1 MLFSEP
7 KIPQFCPRRCWRTRR
22 NSFSA
27 LQRAENSSI
36 VNFGRD
42 GRLLFRFQCS
52 SASRKFL
59 NFLARVH
66 PIPRRDRFSA
76 LQRAE
81 NSSMLAA
88 RVARAAVLSF
98 SALQRAENSSIRSFA
113 ALSSISVFS
122 FSALQ
127 RAENSSIP
135 FECAAKQQ
143 RMAFQCSSA
152 SRKFLNS
159 PTQLTTAADRAVSV
173 LFSEPK
179 IPQSRCST
187 DAGAQCWRFSALQRA
202 ENSSII
208 RKIRDVR
215 GSSPFQC
222 SSASR
227 KFLNRIRGFEVF
239 EELLFQCSSASR
251 KFLNREAP
259 DGAYLVECCFSAL
272 QRAEN
277 SSIVD
282 ALQFRFVPY
291 RGFSAL
297 QRAENS
303 SIQTSFP
310 TLSNARGVSVLFSEP
325 KIPQSHHRNKRKSG
339 VVSFSALQRAENS
352 SIERR
357 AGDRWRVEGFSA
369 LQRAENSSMGV
380 FSERDRIR
388 ISCFSAL
395 QRAEN
400 SSIGYGIR

>member
-202 ENSSII
+202 ENSSIG
-208 RKIRDVR
+208 RAPRLVGAPER
-215 GSSPFQC
+215 FQC

-227 KFLNRIRGFEVF
+227 KFLNRAARPTRARSVGVSV
-239 EELLFQCSSASR
+239 LFSEPKIPQLSEKSAMCAGQVRFSALQRAENSSIGYAALKSL
-251 KFLNREAP
+251 KN
-259 DGAYLVECCFSAL
+259 CCFSAL

-277 SSIVD
+277 SSI
-282 ALQFRFVPY
+282 AKR
-291 RGFSAL
+291 RTGRTSSSA
-297 QRAENS
+297 
-303 SIQTSFP
+303 
-310 TLSNARGVSVLFSEP
+310 VSVLFSEP
-325 KIPQSHHRNKRKSG
+325 KIPQSSMLFNFDSYRIA
-339 VVSFSALQRAENS
+339 VSVL
-352 SIERR
+352 
-357 AGDRWRVEGFSA
+357 
-369 LQRAENSSMGV
+369 
-380 FSERDRIR
+380 FSEPKIPQYRHPSRR
-388 ISCFSAL
+388 FLMRGEFQCSSASRKFL
-395 QRAEN
+395 NHIIEIKESPAL
-400 SSIGYGIR
+400 